1 MAWRGKQGRALGHPP
16 AASAAASPSVG
27 SPDEAASHPE
37 PEPASGGESATDK
50 ASQKASE
57 MASSVKAG
65 ASGLAAKAGGLL
77 KKK

>member
-1 MAWRGKQGRALGHPP
+1 
-16 AASAAASPSVG
+16 VG